1 MVTLNAP
8 AIIRCSALT
17 SLVIWSERCSAMDAF
32 AIYGDTIRGRIMPKI
47 AEKLGFSMRRTVEV
61 RQRND
66 NQPPNPF
73 LQLLWLIYLRDKI
86 KKLYFSGQV

>member
-1 MVTLNAP
+1 
-8 AIIRCSALT
+8 
-17 SLVIWSERCSAMDAF
+17 
-32 AIYGDTIRGRIMPKI
+32 MPKI